1 MNNLNVIKSLMSE
14 GYPYEIYGNDGY
26 KATLYGKQL
35 LNDGNYVGIYKY
47 PRGECCHSLKEAQRF
62 HNIHNEICIELFN
75 PYELDN
81 SSKASF
87 VSMYFTSNS
96 CDKNH
101 DYNDSLVGYTIYDE
115 HKNEIDGG
123 EFEVHS
129 SKEIWTIEDTVDS
142 VLYFALG
149 RNGFAYKTV
158 SYDISD
164 FENDIEEER

>member
-1 MNNLNVIKSLMSE
+1 MNNSNVIKSLMSE

-26 KATLYGKQL
+26 KATLCSKQL
-35 LNDGNYVGIYKY
+35 LNDGNYVGIY
-47 PRGECCHSLKEAQRF
+47 
-62 HNIHNEICIELFN
+62 IHNEICIELFN

-81 SSKASF
+81 SSKVSF

-123 EFEVHS
+123 KFEVHS
-129 SKEIWTIEDTVDS
+129 SKEIWTIEDIVDS